1 MDERLKGLRLLLTT
15 DAVGGV
21 WTYSLDLARELSH
34 AGVEIV
40 LAVVGPAPSEEA
52 RAAARAIPGLGLVDT
67 GLPLDWTAET
77 PEQIL
82 DAGTRLS
89 ELAHEQRCSLVQLH
103 TAALA
108 AARSFEMPVISVH
121 HSCIATWWRAVKGED
136 VDMPEDFRWRAALVA
151 RGLAASSEVVAPST
165 AHAHAVAETY
175 ALPAP
180 PLVIRN
186 GRRQV
191 AASEAESEDTM
202 PPFVLSSGR
211 LWDEGKNFAAL
222 SRAAALIHVPVVAAG
237 ATAAPGGPEGRLP
250 YLHQT
255 GRLTEDDMRQWL
267 ARAAAFASTALY
279 EPFGLG
285 VLEAAQAGCPLVLS
299 DIASFREL
307 WAGAALFVPP
317 RDEQAIAQALAQV
330 LADEALRQRLSRRAR
345 HRAQHYTAETM
356 AKEMMRLYVT
366 RLALHRTRARS
377 AA

>member
-1 MDERLKGLRLLLTT
+1 M
-15 DAVGGV
+15 
-21 WTYSLDLARELSH
+21 
-34 AGVEIV
+34 
-40 LAVVGPAPSEEA
+40 
-52 RAAARAIPGLGLVDT
+52 
-67 GLPLDWTAET
+67 
-77 PEQIL
+77 
-82 DAGTRLS
+82 
-89 ELAHEQRCSLVQLH
+89 
-103 TAALA
+103 
-108 AARSFEMPVISVH
+108 
-121 HSCIATWWRAVKGED
+121 
-136 VDMPEDFRWRAALVA
+136 
-151 RGLAASSEVVAPST
+151 VAPST

-255 GRLTEDDMRQWL
+255 GRLTEDEMRQWL

-330 LADEALRQRLSRRAR
+330 VADEALRQRISRRAR